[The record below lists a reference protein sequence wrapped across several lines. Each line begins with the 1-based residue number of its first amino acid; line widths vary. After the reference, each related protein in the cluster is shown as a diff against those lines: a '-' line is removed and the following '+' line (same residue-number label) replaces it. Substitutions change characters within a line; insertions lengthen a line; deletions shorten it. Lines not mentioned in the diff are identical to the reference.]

1 MATDMHYGASK
12 NNFSICR
19 SITKKYDRIRKSGLG
34 KLCKNQLGARI
45 RRQHPIWEYVADYYC
60 HELKLVIEID
70 GEIHLPK
77 EIKEYDINRDV
88 TLTEYGIE
96 MRFTN
101 DEVING
107 IDKVIEEIKRKIE
120 ELRLNK
126 SKEARQ
132 VKPPGT
138 LNVLA
143 TKRPKPLM
151 SPPDGGDLGAI
162 CRFRATSGM
171 C

>member
-12 NNFSICR
+12 TIFQ
-19 SITKKYDRIRKSGLG
+19 YAEALRKNMTGSEKVVWE

-45 RRQHPIWEYVADYYC
+45 RRQHPIWKYIADYYC
-60 HELKLVIEID
+60 HELKLIIEID
-70 GEIHLPK
+70 GEIHLSK

-96 MRFTN
+96 IMRFTN

-107 IDKVIEEIKRKIE
+107 IDKVIGEIKRKIE

-126 SKEARQ
+126 NKGARQ

-138 LNVLA
+138 L
-143 TKRPKPLM
+143 
-151 SPPDGGDLGAI
+151 
-162 CRFRATSGM
+162 
-171 C
+171 

>member
-12 NNFSICR
+12 AIFQ
-19 SITKKYDRIRKSGLG
+19 YAEALRKNMTESEKVVWE

-45 RRQHPIWEYVADYYC
+45 KRQHPIWKYIADYYC
-60 HELKLVIEID
+60 HELKLIIEID
-70 GEIHLPK
+70 GEIHLSK

-88 TLTEYGIE
+88 TLTEFGIE
-96 MRFTN
+96 IMRFTN
-101 DEVING
+101 DEVINE
-107 IDKVIEEIKRKIE
+107 IDKVIEEIKKKIE

-138 LNVLA
+138 L
-143 TKRPKPLM
+143 
-151 SPPDGGDLGAI
+151 
-162 CRFRATSGM
+162 
-171 C
+171 